1 MNNLQLKALRQGL
14 GLTVAE
20 ASELPS
26 INLTKRSFQRFESGD
41 VPVPSYVEDTF
52 FLMSSHYT
60 LVLNKML
67 ADVER
72 STIRPSDDEIKPTIK
87 PVLPFFHTFESF
99 QMATECPH
107 VSYWRIYQSVISQL
121 LLLGKITKL
130 DDNVNIPETFGIWN
144 WLKGKYE
151 HKDD

>member
-20 ASELPS
+20 ACELPS
-26 INLTKRSFQRFESGD
+26 IKLTKRSFQRFESGD

-60 LVLNKML
+60 LVLEKML
-67 ADVER
+67 ADVEK
-72 STIRPSDDEIKPTIK
+72 STIRPTGDEVKPTIK

-99 QMATECPH
+99 QMETECPY

-130 DDNVNIPETFGIWN
+130 DDSLNIPENFGIWN
-144 WLKGKYE
+144 WLKGAYE